1 MEVLVSKAA
10 EEKHLNKEVTVG
22 VDVPRKDG
30 LPLED
35 KEIDENGIQQP
46 SCSKT
51 ASLTSE

>member
-1 MEVLVSKAA
+1 M
-10 EEKHLNKEVTVG
+10 G

-51 ASLTSE
+51 ASLTSEKHNTFKKH